1 VNTTTGQKGMEN
13 KNNYFDYEISP
24 IKEAAIKFDVFIR
37 DGGIGASLFF
47 LLIMLI
53 IVNAHSLHFLFGD
66 GVLNWF
72 FSIFSAIGFS
82 FATISVLRKPVSP
95 WMKYTF
101 PLFDGALVYLGFN
114 IIEGIPVKPVMII
127 LYAVFTIAILMG
139 LGFINFFENSKL
151 DAEKDMQREVE
162 SLKLV
167 VKRLETSLTSD
178 RTSLASVK
186 TTLSDTIAEMET
198 YKKVYYAT
206 EKSRILKKKPENR
219 TKTELEILNQLENG
233 TN

>member
-1 VNTTTGQKGMEN
+1 MDTGIKSN
-13 KNNYFDYEISP
+13 RFDYLDDISP
-24 IKEAAIKFDVFIR
+24 IKEAAIKFDIFIR

-66 GVLNWF
+66 GVLNWI

-95 WMKYTF
+95 WMKYTY
-101 PLFDGALVYLGFN
+101 PLFDGALVFLGFN
-114 IIEGIPVKPVMII
+114 ILDGMPVKPIMII
-127 LYAVFTIAILMG
+127 LYAAFTIAILMG

-151 DAEKDMQREVE
+151 DAEKDLRSELE
-162 SLKLV
+162 SLRTTL
-167 VKRLETSLTSD
+167 KRLETSLESE
-178 RTSLASVK
+178 RTRLASVK

-198 YKKVYYAT
+198 YKKVYYTT

-219 TKTELEILNQLENG
+219 TKSEIEILKKIEIGN
-233 TN
+233 